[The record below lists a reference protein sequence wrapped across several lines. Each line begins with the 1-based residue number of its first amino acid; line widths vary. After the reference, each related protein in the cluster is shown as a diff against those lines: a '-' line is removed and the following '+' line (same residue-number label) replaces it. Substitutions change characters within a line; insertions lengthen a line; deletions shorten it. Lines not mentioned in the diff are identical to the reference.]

1 MDLELITA
9 MRKMLLLGLFTLL
22 VAATALTQSNTTPPT
37 KQDKL
42 DTVSSTFMTLN
53 VIVTDRR
60 GHYVEGLT
68 PDQFEIYVDNVKQ
81 EFTHFATD
89 DSRVSIGIVYEVN
102 ENDTE
107 RLSGVLNAM
116 RQFVSTLES
125 DDDFFFVAFNK
136 RGSVTA
142 GSVPSPAQVLDY
154 LKFVSVGDPFSA
166 YDSIYFATG
175 RLNQSPNI
183 KKALL
188 VISDAKDS
196 GGSYSSS
203 KLRYHLRRLNA
214 QIYLIGLTDPA
225 TDASRRWFFEDL
237 ARQSSERSFLLDA
250 DAGVGRILLEKMSQ
264 ASSKSDF
271 PYAESE
277 SELAGICTQ
286 LMLELRRQY
295 TFGFYSN
302 AGGRKGHSLR
312 VHLSDTRKREFI
324 LSYPKS
330 YFY

>member
-1 MDLELITA
+1 
-9 MRKMLLLGLFTLL
+9 MRKMFLLGLFTLL
-22 VAATALTQSNTTPPT
+22 VAATALTQSNTTPLT
-37 KQDKL
+37 EQDKR

-53 VIVTDRR
+53 VIVTDRT

-89 DSRVSIGIVYEVN
+89 DSPVSIGIVYEVN

-107 RLSGVLNAM
+107 LLNGVLNAL

-142 GSVPSPAQVLDY
+142 GSVPSSAQVLDY
-154 LKFVSVGDPFSA
+154 LKFVSVGDPFSV
-166 YDSIYFATG
+166 YDSISFATE

-188 VISDAKDS
+188 VISDGNDN

-203 KLRYHLRRLNA
+203 KLRYRLRTLNA
-214 QIYLIGLTDPA
+214 QIYLINLIDPT
-225 TDASRRWFFEDL
+225 TDASRSWFFEDL
-237 ARQSSERSFLLDA
+237 ARQSGQRSFLLDA

-302 AGGRKGHSLR
+302 ATGGRKWHSLR
-312 VHLSDTRKREFI
+312 VHLSYTRKHEFI
-324 LSYPKS
+324 LSYPGS